1 MSGAVMFLM
10 GLASLGILG
19 GLSGGMGSE
28 DSGESDDDRIVGDAE
43 DDTLEGADGN
53 DLLLGEEGNDLLDGG
68 QGNDTLLGNSATEE
82 RLAAIDALMAAPN
95 LTAENYEEL
104 NHVLSAAPDDE
115 NDGDDSYK
123 GGDGDDV
130 IFDGHSDQ
138 ADVDRLYGG
147 SGNDIMMDF
156 DGASRFYGGL
166 GNDTIVAVDG
176 YAPAAK
182 GADVLRGDG
191 GDDILWGDD
200 GDTMAGGAGNDQF
213 NVYADSLI
221 EDTAQD
227 GDIDGMVV
235 IDDWEQGEDIIFD
248 YDPMHVL
255 DGTQTQIELRVE
267 EDTDETGAFASVFQE
282 EEGLRVEFMGQTVM
296 FIKHADLS
304 AVPHITLNQ
313 YVPDYENEDFE
324 TLGNGADNT
333 MVGDSTAN
341 SLNGGDGN
349 DWISGYAESDLLL
362 GGAGDDTLDGGTESD
377 TLMGG
382 DGDDLLNGDDGDDHL
397 NGQAGNDTL
406 NGGAGLDSLV
416 GGTGNDAL
424 NGGEDDDTLIA
435 GEGDDTLDGG
445 AGLDLISGGAGADVI
460 DGGENDDR
468 ITGDS
473 GADTIEGGDGN
484 DSINGGDDAD
494 VISGGLGLDH
504 IQGGDGADV
513 INGGADD
520 DQIIGDSGADT
531 IEGGDGNDTI
541 TAGTGEDV
549 VTAGNGDDSVEGGD
563 DNDVL
568 FGDQRTLD
576 QIDDLDALGAHANL
590 TLSNSDALREFL
602 SSSPDGDNDGNDTYI
617 GGAGD
622 DILYDGY
629 SFAEVDDD
637 IDFDRLEGGDGNDR
651 IFDFD
656 GKSEL
661 NGGAG
666 DDVLVAVEGFEKSAA
681 KDDDPT
687 VIEKFADVL
696 RGGDGNDTLIGDDGD
711 TLQGGAGT
719 DTFEVYMDSVIIDNG
734 QHLMVED
741 LTVIDDWEVGEKIIL
756 DYDPMHYMADG
767 LSEDELAAL
776 EDRNPHLEFKMYQE
790 EEGVSVYVTLD
801 DDDPDNEIHHD
812 AQTASWLLF
821 VKHTTIA
828 ELEPHL
834 EFKSYADP
842 TWHAT
847 VPL

>member
-82 RLAAIDALMAAPN
+82 RLEAIDALMAAPN

-104 NHVLSAAPDDE
+104 NHILSAAPDDE
-115 NDGDDSYK
+115 NDGDDSYY

-138 ADVDRLYGG
+138 ADADRLYGG

-221 EDTAQD
+221 VDTAQD
-227 GDIDGMVV
+227 GEIDDMVV

-362 GGAGDDTLDGGTESD
+362 GDAGDDTLDGGTESD

-416 GGTGNDAL
+416 GGTGNDSMD
-424 NGGEDDDTLIA
+424 GGADDDTLIA

-445 AGLDLISGGAGADVI
+445 AGLDLLSGGAGADNI
-460 DGGENDDR
+460 NGGENDDR

-473 GADTIEGGDGN
+473 GADTIDGGDGN

-494 VISGGLGLDH
+494 VISGGLGLDY
-504 IQGGDGADV
+504 IQGGDGAD
-513 INGGADD
+513 
-520 DQIIGDSGADT
+520 T
-531 IEGGDGNDTI
+531 IEGGEGNDTI

-576 QIDDLDALGAHANL
+576 QIDDLDALGAAPNL
-590 TLSNSDALREFL
+590 TLANSNALREFL
-602 SSSPDGDNDGNDTYI
+602 SAEPDGVNDGDDSYY

-629 SFAEVDDD
+629 SYTEVEEQV
-637 IDFDRLEGGDGNDR
+637 DFDLLEGGDGDDR

-656 GKSEL
+656 GSSTL

-666 DDVLVAVEGFEKSAA
+666 DDVLVAVEGFEASFV
-681 KDDDPT
+681 KDYVT
-687 VIEKFADVL
+687 TEIREYADIL
-696 RGGDGNDTLIGDDGD
+696 RGGEGNDTLIGDDGD
-711 TLQGGAGT
+711 TLQGGAGV
-719 DTFEVYMDSVIIDNG
+719 DTFEVYIDSVIEDNG
-734 QHLMVED
+734 QHLMLD
-741 LTVIDDWEVGEKIIL
+741 DMASIDDWEPGEKIIIE
-756 DYDPMHYMADG
+756 YDPMHYLDG
-767 LSEDELAAL
+767 TLDDDELAAL
-776 EDRNPHLEFKMYQE
+776 EGSNDNLTFFMRQE
-790 EEGVSVYVTLD
+790 EEGVLVAVW
-801 DDDPDNEIHHD
+801 N
-812 AQTASWLLF
+812 TAEEEGLGLVF
-821 VKHTTIA
+821 IAHTTID
-828 ELEPHL
+828 EVSPDLT
-834 EFKSYADP
+834 FKEY
-842 TWHAT
+842 
-847 VPL
+847 VPQSTPVGEDVLLN

>member
-28 DSGESDDDRIVGDAE
+28 DSGGSDDDRIVGDAE

-82 RLAAIDALMAAPN
+82 RLEAIDALMAAPN

-104 NHVLSAAPDDE
+104 NHILSAAPDDQ
-115 NDGDDSYK
+115 NDGDDSYY

-138 ADVDRLYGG
+138 AEADRLYGG

-227 GDIDGMVV
+227 GEIDDMVV

-382 DGDDLLNGDDGDDHL
+382 DGNDLLNGDDGDDHL

-416 GGTGNDAL
+416 GGTGNDSMD
-424 NGGEDDDTLIA
+424 GGADDDTLIA

-445 AGLDLISGGAGADVI
+445 AGLDLLSGGAGADNI
-460 DGGENDDR
+460 NGGENDDR

-473 GADTIEGGDGN
+473 GADTIDGG
-484 DSINGGDDAD
+484 
-494 VISGGLGLDH
+494 
-504 IQGGDGADV
+504 
-513 INGGADD
+513 
-520 DQIIGDSGADT
+520 
-531 IEGGDGNDTI
+531 EGNDTI

-637 IDFDRLEGGDGNDR
+637 IDFDRLEGGDDNDR

-666 DDVLVAVEGFEKSAA
+666 DDVLVAVEGFETSAA

-696 RGGDGNDTLIGDDGD
+696 RGGDGNDILIGDDGD

-719 DTFEVYMDSVIIDNG
+719 DRFEVYMDSVIIDNG

-801 DDDPDNEIHHD
+801 DDDPDNEIHDD
-812 AQTASWLLF
+812 ASTASWLLF